1 MKRVLGICMG
11 IGLLLFVGSC
21 YYDQELPQAPID
33 NLPDDIVISF
43 ADDIEPLFSRANKN
57 CTQCHNGLIQDPDLR
72 VGQAYA
78 ALQQGGYIQ
87 AGNAEGSLFYQ
98 RLPGV
103 GHRIQISFEL
113 TPEEIQL
120 IKTWIDRG
128 AENN

>member
-1 MKRVLGICMG
+1 MAIC
-11 IGLLLFVGSC
+11 LLLLVGSC
-21 YYDQELPQAPID
+21 YYDQELPQTPPED
-33 NLPDDIVISF
+33 LPDDFVISF
-43 ADDIEPLFSRANKN
+43 ADDIEPLFSRPGTN
-57 CTQCHNGLIQDPDLR
+57 CIQCHNGLIQDPDLR
-72 VGQAYA
+72 EGQAYA

-87 AGNAEGSLFYQ
+87 AGNSEGSLFYQ

-103 GHRIQISFEL
+103 GHRVQISFEL

>member
-1 MKRVLGICMG
+1 MG
-11 IGLLLFVGSC
+11 IGWLLCAGSC
-21 YYDQELPQAPID
+21 YYDKEMEVVLPELPD
-33 NLPDDIVISF
+33 NTVISF
-43 ADDIEPLFSRANKN
+43 ADDIEPLFSRSDKN

-78 ALQQGGYIQ
+78 ALQQGGYIE

-103 GHRIQISFEL
+103 GHRVQIAFEL
-113 TPEEIQL
+113 SPTEIQL